1 MRLLRRLH
9 GPAVAAVTTL
19 VALALAE
26 AALRSGVLGRASTLP
41 PPNRVDPALLVHRID
56 DDPRIGWSLRP
67 GAVGRLAEVDVRV
80 NSIGCRADEPHAGRA
95 LLLSIGDSIAF
106 GAGVPEDQLFPTLL
120 AARLRSAG
128 AEIDGL
134 ACGVSGHNLSQ
145 ALLRYD
151 RDLAHLR
158 PSAVVLNLFHDDL
171 APPYRMHDRGL
182 TSTLRERFA
191 LVRLAEFAAVSITQS
206 EDRAPWFHDA
216 PRARDIAKAQLAAF
230 LQRRETEGVFV
241 VAVLH
246 PTLGPLGDNPSGN
259 TSQELEQLVAL
270 HKLPHLRAEDAYRAA
285 VGRDL
290 PSLSIL
296 PRAGDPHP
304 NGRGQIILTE
314 ALVPLLSAPAGPFDA
329 DVPARP

>member
-1 MRLLRRLH
+1 ML
-9 GPAVAAVTTL
+9 AL
-19 VALALAE
+19 VLAE
-26 AALRSGVLGRASTLP
+26 AALRAGVLGRASHLP
-41 PPNRVDPALLVHRID
+41 PPNRVDPALTLHRID

-67 GAVGRLAEVDVRV
+67 NAVGRLGEVDVRL
-80 NSIGCRADEPHAGRA
+80 NSIGCRSAEPRPERA

-106 GAGVPEDQLFPTLL
+106 GAGVPEDRLFPTIL
-120 AARLRSAG
+120 AARLRSGG

-145 ALLRYD
+145 ALLLYE
-151 RDLAHLR
+151 RDLAHLH
-158 PSAVVLNLFHDDL
+158 PAAVVLNLFHDDL

-182 TSTLRERFA
+182 TSMLRERFA
-191 LVRLAEFAAVSITQS
+191 LVRLAEFAAVSVTQS
-206 EDRAPWFHDA
+206 EDDAPWFHDA
-216 PRARDIAKAQLAAF
+216 PRSRDLAKDLLGSF
-230 LQRRETEGVFV
+230 LRKRATEGVFV

-259 TSQELEQLVAL
+259 TSQELEHLVAH

-296 PRAGDPHP
+296 PRAEDPHP
-304 NGRGQIILTE
+304 SERGQIILAE
-314 ALVPLLSAPAGPFDA
+314 GLLPLLSKPAGPFDA